1 MLRTIWE
8 MYLSTSGVALIWRN
22 PLAAGKHLLGA
33 CDGSQLV
40 QSNPVQV
47 SPWLYCSRMVEI
59 FVRRRVF
66 DEQLGQKPIDLGFG
80 KRVRPFVLDRILCR
94 EDGKERREPV
104 RLVPQR
110 DRPFFHHL
118 QQSRLGFRWRAINF
132 VREKDRREDRSLAQL
147 KSLRRKLKGLG
158 ANDVGGHQVGSEL
171 HPPEFQAE
179 QSREPL
185 ATRVLPTPGTPSSR
199 ACPPQRK
206 VPMSC
211 SSRSCWPAKT
221 RSRPPRI
228 ASACWRIRSSS
239 IKLLSQCDQFPSECA
254 HGCRICRPVA
264 AFNKAFP
271 LTQQLLQFR
280 VLMAPTQADGA
291 DAADDALHCQRGRP
305 GSLIEKGRRLHVLAG
320 RAPLGDHKRF
330 GRPEADI
337 AAEEINANQHGR
349 NQTEGAGPRQC
360 QQKSGERF
368 DAAVPVSILVE
379 AEHASRTSRAR
390 TAAKA
395 SAFPGW
401 SKPVFVQAK
410 SSSRI

>member
-1 MLRTIWE
+1 MSEGIR
-8 MYLSTSGVALIWRN
+8 SGVNCTRRYSK
-22 PLAAGKHLLGA
+22 P
-33 CDGSQLV
+33 
-40 QSNPVQV
+40 SN
-47 SPWLYCSRMVEI
+47 
-59 FVRRRVF
+59 
-66 DEQLGQKPIDLGFG
+66 
-80 KRVRPFVLDRILCR
+80 R
-94 EDGKERREPV
+94 E
-104 RLVPQR
+104 
-110 DRPFFHHL
+110 
-118 QQSRLGFRWRAINF
+118 SA
-132 VREKDRREDRSLAQL
+132 
-147 KSLRRKLKGLG
+147 
-158 ANDVGGHQVGSEL
+158 
-171 HPPEFQAE
+171 
-179 QSREPL
+179 L

-280 VLMAPTQADGA
+280 LLMAAKQADGA
-291 DAADDALHCQRGRP
+291 DAADDALHRQGGRP

-379 AEHASRTSRAR
+379 AEHASPHFTGENRGQGVGISRMVKAR
-390 TAAKA
+390 IRPGKIVQQNIDR
-395 SAFPGW
+395 AF
-401 SKPVFVQAK
+401 
-410 SSSRI
+410 